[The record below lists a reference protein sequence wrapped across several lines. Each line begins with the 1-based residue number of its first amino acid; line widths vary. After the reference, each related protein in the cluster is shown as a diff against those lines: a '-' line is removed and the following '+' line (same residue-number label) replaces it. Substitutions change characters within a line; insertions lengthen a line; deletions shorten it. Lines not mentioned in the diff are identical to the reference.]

1 MQDLTGETSFLVPT
15 LILLASAVIFA
26 PLFRLAGLGSVI
38 GYLAAGMVIGPSG
51 LALIADP
58 RMTLNISQLGVVLL
72 LFLIGLSLKPA
83 RLRAMRRDIVFIGVS
98 QMAITALPIGFAAW
112 KFLGLSAFGAVAT
125 GVALAFSAT
134 AIAMQLLEE
143 RGDAQTAYGRR
154 AFSVLLAQDIAVAP
168 LLAAIPFLGGGS
180 SMTGAVHDALID
192 LSKAFAAL
200 AFVILFGHWALNPLF
215 RLLARARAR
224 EILTAA
230 ALLIVLGAAVLMQS
244 VGMSM
249 ALGAFLAGLLLSE
262 SNFRHQL
269 EADIEPFRGLLMGLF
284 FMSVG
289 MSVDRHMVAGHI
301 GWLAGAAAALLA
313 VKMALV
319 FILFR
324 LNGSSGRESLSAA
337 GVLTPAGEFSFA
349 IFPLAAQTHLIPA
362 ADSSLLSALA
372 AVAMV
377 AGPFLAKATD
387 FLVARF
393 VPAPQPAD
401 EPDAPPPVIPKAKR
415 GKILLI
421 GFGRFG
427 QIAVQP
433 LLAERIDVTVI
444 DTSVERIRNAA
455 RFGFKVYY
463 GDGCRLD
470 VLRSAGAGEARIIA
484 VCVGERSTADAIVDL
499 CREHFPVAKVFARA
513 YDRIHAIG
521 LLERGVDFQLRDTLE
536 SALAFG
542 GAALGEL
549 TGDDERAREGVE
561 AARARDLDR
570 LSIQQA
576 GGPPPPYLPPDRPRF
591 SPEPLVKPAGKSRG
605 LTKESQDIVEDNI
618 VGDGA
623 VGDGPA

>member
-1 MQDLTGETSFLVPT
+1 MHDLTGESFLVPT

-51 LALIADP
+51 LALVADP
-58 RMTLNISQLGVVLL
+58 GMILNISQLGVVLL

-83 RLRAMRRDIVFIGVS
+83 RLKAMRRDIVMLGVT
-98 QMAITALPIGFAAW
+98 QMVATALPIGLAAW
-112 KFLGLSAFGAVAT
+112 TMLGLSPFGSVAT

-143 RGDAQTAYGRR
+143 RGDAQTTYGRR

-168 LLAAIPFLGGGS
+168 LLAAIPFFGGGS
-180 SMTGAVHDALID
+180 SLTGAMHDALID

-200 AFVILFGHWALNPLF
+200 AFVILAGHWALNPLF
-215 RLLARARAR
+215 RLLARTGAR

-249 ALGAFLAGLLLSE
+249 ALGAFLAGILLSE

-289 MSVDRHMVAGHI
+289 MSVDQRLVVAHI

-313 VKMALV
+313 VKTAIMFA
-319 FILFR
+319 LFR
-324 LNGSSGRESLSAA
+324 FNGFSSRDALSAA

-349 IFPLAAQTHLIPA
+349 IFPLAAQTALIPA

-377 AGPFLAKATD
+377 VGPFLAKVTD
-387 FLVARF
+387 ALMSRF
-393 VPAPQPAD
+393 APVSAPVE
-401 EPDAPPPVIPKAKR
+401 EPEAPPPVIPKAKR
-415 GKILLI
+415 GKILVV

-444 DTSVERIRNAA
+444 DTSVERIRNAGK
-455 RFGFKVYY
+455 FGFKVYY

-470 VLRSAGAGEARIIA
+470 VLRAAGAGEAKIIA
-484 VCVGERSTADAIVDL
+484 VCVGDRQKANAIVDL

-513 YDRIHAIG
+513 YDRIHAID
-521 LLERGVDFQLRDTLE
+521 LLERGVDFQMRDTLE
-536 SALAFG
+536 SAFAFG

-549 TGDDERAREGVE
+549 TGDAERAREGVE
-561 AARARDLDR
+561 AARTRDLDR
-570 LSIQQA
+570 LAIQQA

-605 LTKESQDIVEDNI
+605 LTKESQDIVE
-618 VGDGA
+618 GDA
-623 VGDGPA
+623 T

>member
-83 RLRAMRRDIVFIGVS
+83 RLRAMRRDILFIGVS
-98 QMAITALPIGFAAW
+98 QMAVTALPIGIAAW
-112 KFLGLSAFGAVAT
+112 KLLGLSPFGAIAT

-143 RGDAQTAYGRR
+143 RGDAQTSYGRR
-154 AFSVLLAQDIAVAP
+154 AFAVLLAQDIAVAP
-168 LLAAIPFLGGGS
+168 LLAAIPLLGGGGS
-180 SMTGAVHDALID
+180 SMTGAVHEALID

-289 MSVDRHMVAGHI
+289 MSVDRHMVVEHI
-301 GWLAGAAAALLA
+301 GWLAGAAAALLT

-319 FILFR
+319 FLLFR
-324 LNGSSGRESLSAA
+324 LNGASGRESLSAA

-349 IFPLAAQTHLIPA
+349 IFPLAAKTALIPA
-362 ADSSLLSALA
+362 SEASLLAALA
-372 AVAMV
+372 AVAMI

-393 VPAPQPAD
+393 APAPQPSD
-401 EPDAPPPVIPKAKR
+401 EPEPDAPPPVVPKAKR

-470 VLRSAGAGEARIIA
+470 VLRSAGAGEARVIA
-484 VCVGERSTADAIVDL
+484 VCIGERKTADAIVDL
-499 CREHFPVAKVFARA
+499 CREHFPVAKIYARA

-521 LLERGVDFQLRDTLE
+521 LLERGVDFQLRETLE

-549 TGDDERAREGVE
+549 TGDSERAREGVE

-570 LSIQQA
+570 LAIQQA

-605 LTKESQDIVEDNI
+605 LTKESQDIVED
-618 VGDGA
+618 GAAEDGA
-623 VGDGPA
+623 A

>member
-1 MQDLTGETSFLVPT
+1 MHDLTGESSFLVPT

-38 GYLAAGMVIGPSG
+38 GYLAAGIIIGPSG
-51 LALIADP
+51 LALVADP
-58 RMTLNISQLGVVLL
+58 TMTLNISQLGVVLL

-83 RLRAMRRDIVFIGVS
+83 RLRALRRDIVLLGLS
-98 QMAITALPIGFAAW
+98 QMALTAIPIGLAAW
-112 KFLGLSAFGAVAT
+112 KMLGLSPFGAVAT

-134 AIAMQLLEE
+134 AIAMQLLDE
-143 RGDAQTAYGRR
+143 RGDAQTTYGRR

-168 LLAAIPFLGGGS
+168 LLAAIPFFGGGS
-180 SMTGAVHDALID
+180 SLTGAVHDALID
-192 LSKAFAAL
+192 LSKAFSAL
-200 AFVILFGHWALNPLF
+200 TFVILFGHWALNPLF
-215 RLLARARAR
+215 RLLARAGGR

-249 ALGAFLAGLLLSE
+249 ALGAFLAGILLSE

-284 FMSVG
+284 FISVG
-289 MSVDRHMVAGHI
+289 MSVDQRLVVEHI
-301 GWLAGAAAALLA
+301 GWLAAASTALLA
-313 VKMALV
+313 VKTGIM
-319 FILFR
+319 FTLFR
-324 LNGSSGRESLSAA
+324 LNGFSGREALSAA

-349 IFPLAAQTHLIPA
+349 IFPLAAQTHLIPG

-372 AVAMV
+372 AIAMV
-377 AGPFLAKATD
+377 VGPFLAKSTE
-387 FLVARF
+387 FLMARF
-393 VPAPQPAD
+393 APAPAPAD

-433 LLAERIDVTVI
+433 MLAERVDVTVI
-444 DTSVERIRNAA
+444 DTSVERIRNAGK
-455 RFGFKVYY
+455 FGFKVYY
-463 GDGCRLD
+463 GDGSRLD
-470 VLRSAGAGEARIIA
+470 VLRAAGAGEAKVIA
-484 VCVGERSTADAIVDL
+484 ICIGERQMANAIVDL
-499 CREHFPVAKVFARA
+499 CREHFPVAKIYARA
-513 YDRIHAIG
+513 YDRIHAID

-536 SALAFG
+536 SAFAFG

-549 TGDDERAREGVE
+549 TGDAERAREGVE

-570 LSIQQA
+570 LAIQQA

-605 LTKESQDIVEDNI
+605 LNKESQDIVES
-618 VGDGA
+618 GD
-623 VGDGPA
+623 V